1 MKIRIKSL
9 GGEDIARKYKIKK
22 AELVI
27 ISNNIEFKFLRA
39 PYVSTKINGNC
50 FRIF

>member
-9 GGEDIARKYKIKK
+9 GGEDITRKYKIKK

-27 ISNNIEFKFLRA
+27 ISNNIELKFLRTLH
-39 PYVSTKINGNC
+39 VRKKINGM
-50 FRIF
+50 I

>member
-9 GGEDIARKYKIKK
+9 GGEDIARKDKIKK

-27 ISNNIEFKFLRA
+27 ISNNIEFKFLGVPFVRK
-39 PYVSTKINGNC
+39 KINGM
-50 FRIF
+50 I